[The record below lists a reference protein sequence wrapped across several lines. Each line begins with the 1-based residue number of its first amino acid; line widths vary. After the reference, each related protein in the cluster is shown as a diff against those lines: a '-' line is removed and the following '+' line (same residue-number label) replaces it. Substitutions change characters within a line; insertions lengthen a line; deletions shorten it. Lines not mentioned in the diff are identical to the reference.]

1 MGARLG
7 TSGGPMAEINVTPL
21 IDVVLVLLVVFM
33 VITPMLT
40 SGLPLDIPKAT
51 QTDEVKDMG
60 NLIVVSVAEDGRLA
74 VGSDIYE
81 DAYEV
86 VNAVQQELA
95 AKPEITKQS
104 IESGLPAIIIKA
116 DYETEYRRIREV
128 LDLLAENR
136 IPTVGLAANKEQ

>member
-40 SGLPLDIPKAT
+40 SGLSLDIPQAT

-74 VGSDIYE
+74 VGSDPY
-81 DAYEV
+81 DDVPSV
-86 VNAVQQELA
+86 VSAVQQELSD
-95 AKPEITKQS
+95 KPEITKQS
-104 IESGLPAIIIKA
+104 LESGLPAVIIKSDRA
-116 DYETEYRRIREV
+116 TTYSDVREV
-128 LDLLAENR
+128 LDLLAEAR

>member
-7 TSGGPMAEINVTPL
+7 SSGGPMADINVTPL

-40 SGLPLDIPKAT
+40 SGLPLDIPKVT

-60 NLIVVSVAEDGRLA
+60 NLIVISVAHDGRLA
-74 VGSDIYE
+74 VGSDTYE

-86 VNAVQQELA
+86 VNVVQQELA
-95 AKPEITKQS
+95 AKPEITAQS
-104 IESGLPAIIIKA
+104 VESGLPAIIIKA
-116 DYETEYRRIREV
+116 DYQTEYHRVREV

>member
-7 TSGGPMAEINVTPL
+7 SSGGPMADINVTPL

-60 NLIVVSVAEDGRLA
+60 NLIVISVAHDGRLA
-74 VGSDIYE
+74 VGSDTYE

-86 VNAVQQELA
+86 VNVVQQELA
-95 AKPEITKQS
+95 AKPEITAQS
-104 IESGLPAIIIKA
+104 VESGLPAIIIKA
-116 DYETEYRRIREV
+116 DYQTEYHRVREV